1 MVTLYRRPEDPQADE
16 IQDVLDEI
24 VIAYDVESIGPDAA
38 PPRDVPDLPALRTD
52 GEVVTGAAALQET
65 LDDLR
70 ALMADWD
77 RFQSDACHI
86 DDDGTVC

>member
-1 MVTLYRRPEDPQADE
+1 MVTLYRRPSDPRADE
-16 IQDVLDEI
+16 IQEVLDEI
-24 VIAYDVESIGPDAA
+24 VIAYDIETIGSDTPL
-38 PPRDVPDLPALRTD
+38 PGDVPDLPALRTD
-52 GEVVTGAAALQET
+52 GEVITGTADLQDA

-70 ALMADWD
+70 ALMTDWD